1 MLLMTAM
8 DYATAQ
14 RGGIPVAIYAMPSS
28 TIFKM
33 PLIGL
38 TLWLENE

>member
-1 MLLMTAM
+1 
-8 DYATAQ
+8 
-14 RGGIPVAIYAMPSS
+14 VAIYAMPSS